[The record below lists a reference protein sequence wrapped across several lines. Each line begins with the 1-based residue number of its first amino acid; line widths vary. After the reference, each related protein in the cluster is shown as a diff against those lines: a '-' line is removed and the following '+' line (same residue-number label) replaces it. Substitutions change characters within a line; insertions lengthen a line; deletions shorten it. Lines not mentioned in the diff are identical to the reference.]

1 MKKLT
6 TSSSSSPTFSSPTL
20 DDVARHADLSPATVS
35 RFLNNPSVVSE
46 RSKKK
51 IEEAIRLL
59 DYVPHAAAR
68 TLASNR
74 SRMIGVIVPSL
85 DDALFG
91 YFLEYFQHRISSEGY
106 TTVVASSSYSAEKER
121 HQVNQMVSHGVDA
134 ILLVGLSRDESVYNL
149 LNSKKIPYV
158 ITWVTDGVGEHPCVG
173 FDNHAAAAKITDY
186 LVGLGHKK
194 IAMISGVL
202 QGNDRAYNRLQGV
215 RAALARHNLSL
226 PDESVIEKP
235 FGVEHGQDAF
245 RTLMSGSSRPTA
257 IICGSDPLAYGAVF
271 ESKRL
276 GVDVPGE
283 VSITGFDDT
292 WLASHLTP
300 PLTTLRTPQKQM
312 SLLSAE
318 YLISRLKGEDV
329 GFPQALDVDLIVRK
343 SCSGP
348 P

>member
-6 TSSSSSPTFSSPTL
+6 TSSNNPTL
-20 DDVARHADLSPATVS
+20 DDVARHADVSPATVS

-51 IEEAIRLL
+51 IEEAIKILN
-59 DYVPHAAAR
+59 YVPHAAAR

-85 DDALFG
+85 DDTLFG
-91 YFLEYFQHRISSEGY
+91 RFLEYFQHRISNEGY
-106 TTVVASSSYSAEKER
+106 TTVVASSNYSTEKER
-121 HQVNQMVSHGVDA
+121 LQINQMVSHGVDA
-134 ILLVGLSRDESVYNL
+134 ILLVGLSRDESVYTL
-149 LNSKKIPYV
+149 LNSKKIPYI
-158 ITWVTDGVGEHPCVG
+158 ITWVTDGLGEHPCVG
-173 FDNHAAAAKITDY
+173 FDNHAAAARITDY
-186 LVGLGHKK
+186 LVGVGHRKF
-194 IAMISGVL
+194 AMISGIL

-226 PDESVIEKP
+226 PDELVIERP
-235 FGVEHGQDAF
+235 FGVEHGQEAF
-245 RTLMSGSSRPTA
+245 RILMSGSSRPTA
-257 IICGSDPLAYGAVF
+257 IVCGSDPLAYGAVF
-271 ESKRL
+271 ESKIL

-292 WLASHLTP
+292 WLAPHLTP
-300 PLTTLRTPQKQM
+300 PLTTLRTPQQQI

-329 GFPQALDVDLIVRK
+329 GFPPTLDVELVVRK
-343 SCSGP
+343 SCSSP